1 MADKPG
7 SGPGKG
13 RPLSAAPG
21 KSCVIVI
28 VIEMMIVSQA
38 AWRVTAARSGST
50 RASTAADPGAEQG
63 SGRAASTGEG

>member
-21 KSCVIVI
+21 KSCVI